1 MTTTLGHEEQ
11 VAAAQAASTQPG
23 AVADAAGQ
31 PPASVPEHADAPVT
45 APVPAVQVGR
55 PLAVATLSTAAAAM
69 MAGGIFGSWP
79 ARLIALLGV
88 FVGVLWTWYCVRR
101 PKNTLLKQLLVFVL
115 AFGLGLLSLAPTPG
129 GPGRVFSLMGSAV
142 SSGQLLRPPVPF
154 DPGWRPILILLFA
167 LLGFATA
174 WVAVA
179 FRRAQLALVLP
190 LPVLALA
197 AISQPA
203 KGQFLSGLLGF
214 VPLLIA
220 LGLLFGGDRDAV
232 SDLGAAFEIR
242 RAIKSAPLVVGGIV
256 LLVVLGKSNFLFP
269 KPVFNPVQKPQK
281 PKSIPLGKVRD
292 RVLFTISGA
301 IDGPWKIGDLDT
313 YGGDYWL
320 LPPFDPKDD
329 HPIGADGIVD
339 KAGAGDVTV
348 TFKSGDLGNTS
359 VLPGVVDPRQV
370 KGTPSK
376 VVYNS
381 RTGTVRFPTDRV
393 PQGLTYEMSLPKYP
407 TAAQL
412 QAAGPLTDHL
422 DPNLLKV
429 PTPPPAV
436 QKLLGSAP
444 HNPWLRL
451 DYLRKALNDVVIASG
466 AGDPSQP
473 VSTAKVQQILAGNH
487 LASPYQIV
495 ATEAL
500 LARWAGIPSRIG
512 YGFDGFNNEHG
523 VRTVRPKNAA
533 NWLEVYFQ
541 GHGWIPLIGNPPRA
555 QSSLKPDKNA
565 VNLKIPVATNVAVQ
579 IYIPVEVPN
588 LQFLYQLIRRI
599 LFEVLPFVAG
609 VFVLYL
615 LTPSLRR
622 LQRRRKRRAWA
633 RRNGPR
639 EEIAVEYAELRD
651 SLNDLNIGDVFD
663 TPLEFLDRVAP
674 DEEMAELAWLVT
686 RCTYGDMILTVTSDD
701 AAAAVEM
708 AESCRKRVSRAQPF
722 QSRVLAFLSRASLR
736 DPYTHEVPNV
746 RILRLRKA
754 HRGNRT
760 NRRGWWRSN
769 VRRRFQLRLP
779 RFKAAN

>member
-1 MTTTLGHEEQ
+1 MTTTLGHEER
-11 VAAAQAASTQPG
+11 VAVDQAASTN
-23 AVADAAGQ
+23 ADVVADPSS
-31 PPASVPEHADAPVT
+31 PPPVSPPEPTDPTVT
-45 APVPAVQVGR
+45 APAPPVQVGR

-79 ARLIALLGV
+79 ARLTALLGV
-88 FVGVLWTWYCVRR
+88 LVGVLWTWYCVRR
-101 PKNTLLKQLLVFVL
+101 PKNTLLKQLLVFVA
-115 AFGLGLLSLAPTPG
+115 AFGIGLLTLVPTPG
-129 GPGRVFSLMGSAV
+129 GPANVLSLMRAAV
-142 SSGQLLRPPVPF
+142 TSGQLLRPPVPF
-154 DPGWRPILILLFA
+154 DPGWRPILVILFA
-167 LLGFATA
+167 LLGFATS

-203 KGQFLSGLLGF
+203 KGQFLSGMLGF

-220 LGLLFGGDRDAV
+220 LGLLFGGDREAV

-256 LLVVLGKSNFLFP
+256 LLVLLGKSNFLFP

-281 PKSIPLGKVRD
+281 PKSIPLGQVRD
-292 RVLFTISGA
+292 RILFTISGP

-313 YGGDYWL
+313 YSGNYWL

-329 HPIGADGIVD
+329 HPV
-339 KAGAGDVTV
+339 GAGGVVDPAGNADITV

-376 VVYNS
+376 VVYNTRS
-381 RTGTVRFPTDRV
+381 GTVRFPADRV
-393 PQGLTYEMSLPKYP
+393 PQGLTYQMSLPKYP

-429 PTPPPAV
+429 PAPPPAV
-436 QKLLGSAP
+436 QKLLSSAP
-444 HNPWLRL
+444 TNPWLRL
-451 DYLRKALNDVVIASG
+451 DYLRKALNNVVIASG

-473 VSTAKVQQILAGNH
+473 VSMAKVQQILAGNH

-523 VRTVRPKNAA
+523 LKTVRPKNAA

-588 LQFLYQLIRRI
+588 LRLLYQLIRQI
-599 LFEVLPFVAG
+599 LFQVLPVLAG
-609 VFVLYL
+609 AFLLYL
-615 LTPSLRR
+615 LTPAARR
-622 LQRRRKRRAWA
+622 LQRRRKRRSWA
-633 RRNGPR
+633 QKHGPR

-651 SLNDLNIGDVFD
+651 TLSDLNIGDVYD

-674 DEEMAELAWLVT
+674 DDEMAELAWLVT
-686 RCTYGDMILTVTSDD
+686 RCTYGDMILTVTPDD
-701 AAAAVEM
+701 ADAGREM
-708 AESCRKRVSRAQPF
+708 AQSCRKRISRAQPM

-736 DPYTHEVPNV
+736 DPYTLEVPNV
-746 RILRLRKA
+746 WMLRLRKR
-754 HRGNRT
+754 HREDPT
-760 NRRGWWRSN
+760 T
-769 VRRRFQLRLP
+769 RRRRYASSMLRRFRPRLP
-779 RFKAAN
+779 RIKAAS

>member
-1 MTTTLGHEEQ
+1 MTTTLGTEEL
-11 VAAAQAASTQPG
+11 ASTPELAPEQPAG
-23 AVADAAGQ
+23 VSGQ
-31 PPASVPEHADAPVT
+31 PPASPSEQSGATVAAAPEP
-45 APVPAVQVGR
+45 PALVGR

-79 ARLIALLGV
+79 ARLTALIGV
-88 FVGVLWTWYCVRR
+88 LVGVLWTWYCVRK
-101 PKNTLLKQLLVFVL
+101 PKNTLLKQPFVIL
-115 AFGLGLLSLAPTPG
+115 IAFGIGLLTLVPTPS
-129 GPGRVFSLMGSAV
+129 GPANVFSLMHSAV

-154 DPGWRPILILLFA
+154 DPGWRPILVLLFA

-179 FRRAQLALVLP
+179 FRRPQLALVLP

-203 KGQFLSGLLGF
+203 KGQFVSGMLGF

-232 SDLGAAFEIR
+232 SDLGAAFEVR
-242 RAIKSAPLVVGGIV
+242 RAIKSAPFVVGGIV
-256 LLVVLGKSNFLFP
+256 LLVVLGRTNFLFP
-269 KPVFNPVQKPQK
+269 KPVYNPVQKPQK

-292 RVLFTISGA
+292 RVLFTISGP
-301 IDGPWKIGDLDT
+301 ITGPWKIGDLDT
-313 YGGDYWL
+313 YSGGSWL

-329 HPIGADGIVD
+329 STPPSDGTVN
-339 KAGAGDVTV
+339 KSGTGDVTV
-348 TFKSGDLGNTS
+348 RFTTGDLGNTA

-370 KGTPSK
+370 QVSGPS
-376 VVYNS
+376 VVYNA
-381 RTGTVRFPTDRV
+381 RVGTVRIPDARV
-393 PQGLTYEMSLPKYP
+393 PQGLTYSMSLPKYP

-412 QAAGPLTDHL
+412 QASPRLTDHV
-422 DPNLLKV
+422 DSSLLKAPAP
-429 PTPPPAV
+429 PTAV
-436 QKLLGSAP
+436 QKLLSEAP
-444 HNPWLRL
+444 NNLWLRL
-451 DYLRKALNDVVIASG
+451 DYLRKALNNVVIASG

-473 VSTAKVQQILAGNH
+473 VSTDKVQQIFAGNH

-500 LARWAGIPSRIG
+500 LARWAGLPSRIG

-523 VRTVRPKNAA
+523 LKTVRPKNAA

-588 LQFLYQLIRRI
+588 LRLLYQVIRAI
-599 LFEVLPFVAG
+599 LFQVLPFVAG
-609 VFVLYL
+609 LFVLYL

-633 RRNGPR
+633 SGLGPR
-639 EEIAVEYAELRD
+639 EQVAVEYAELRD
-651 SLNDLNIGDVFD
+651 SLSDLNIGDLFD

-674 DEEMAELAWLVT
+674 DEEMTELAWLVT
-686 RCTYGDMILTVTSDD
+686 RCTYGDMILTVTDEDSE
-701 AAAAVEM
+701 AAREM
-708 AESCRKRVSRAQPF
+708 ARSCRKRISGAQPF
-722 QSRVLAFLSRASLR
+722 QSRALAFLSRASLR
-736 DPYTHEVPNV
+736 DPYTLEVPTV
-746 RILRLRKA
+746 WMLRLRRA
-754 HRGNRT
+754 HRGDD
-760 NRRGWWRSN
+760 
-769 VRRRFQLRLP
+769 RRRRRRLRPNLSRLLRLP
-779 RFKAAN
+779 RAHAAH

>member
-1 MTTTLGHEEQ
+1 MTTMLEHGQQT
-11 VAAAQAASTQPG
+11 AAEPVPAAS
-23 AVADAAGQ
+23 VVNSVNE
-31 PPASVPEHADAPVT
+31 PPAVPEHETETPVT
-45 APVPAVQVGR
+45 EPGTSGPVGR

-79 ARLIALLGV
+79 ARLTALLGV
-88 FVGVLWTWYCVRR
+88 LIGVAWTWYCVRK
-101 PKNTLLKQLLVFVL
+101 PKNTLLKQPFVIL
-115 AFGLGLLSLAPTPG
+115 IAFGIGLLSLVPTPG
-129 GPGRVFSLMGSAV
+129 GPGRVFSLMRSAV

-232 SDLGAAFEIR
+232 SDLGTAFEIR
-242 RAIKSAPLVVGGIV
+242 RAIKSTPLVVGGIV

-292 RVLFTISGA
+292 RVLFTISGP

-313 YGGDYWL
+313 YAGNYWL

-329 HPIGADGIVD
+329 IKPPSDGTVD
-339 KAGAGDVTV
+339 KAGNGDVAV
-348 TFKSGDLGNTS
+348 TFKSGDLGNTA
-359 VLPGVVDPRQV
+359 VLPGVVDPRKV
-370 KGTPSK
+370 TGAGSG
-376 VVYNS
+376 VVYNV
-381 RTGTVRFPTDRV
+381 RTGTVRFPTQRV
-393 PQGLTYEMSLPKYP
+393 PQGLTYQMTLPKYP

-412 QAAGPLTDHL
+412 QAAGPLTDHV

-429 PTPPPAV
+429 PAPPPAV
-436 QKLLGSAP
+436 RKLLGGAP
-444 HNPWLRL
+444 NNPWLRL
-451 DYLRKALNDVVIASG
+451 DYLRKALNDVVISSG

-473 VSTAKVQQILAGNH
+473 VSTDKVQQIFAGNH

-500 LARWAGIPSRIG
+500 LARWAGVPSRIG

-523 VRTVRPKNAA
+523 LKTVRPKNAA

-565 VNLKIPVATNVAVQ
+565 VTLKIPVATNVAVQ

-588 LQFLYQLIRRI
+588 LRLLYQLIRHI
-599 LFEVLPFVAG
+599 LFQVLPVVAG
-609 VFVLYL
+609 AFLLYL
-615 LTPSLRR
+615 LTPSIRR
-622 LQRRRKRRAWA
+622 WQRRRKRRAWA
-633 RRNGPR
+633 LKQGPR

-651 SLNDLNIGDVFD
+651 ALSDLNIGDVFD

-674 DEEMAELAWLVT
+674 DDEMTELAWLVT
-686 RCTYGDMILTVTSDD
+686 RCTYGDMILTVTDSDVE
-701 AAAAVEM
+701 AAREM
-708 AESCRKRVSRAQPF
+708 VHSCRRRISRAQPF

-736 DPYTHEVPNV
+736 DPYTLEVPNV
-746 RILRLRKA
+746 WMLRLKKA
-754 HRGNRT
+754 
-760 NRRGWWRSN
+760 NRRDRIN
-769 VRRRFQLRLP
+769 RRRRLRPRLP
-779 RFKAAN
+779 RLGLPRTKAAN